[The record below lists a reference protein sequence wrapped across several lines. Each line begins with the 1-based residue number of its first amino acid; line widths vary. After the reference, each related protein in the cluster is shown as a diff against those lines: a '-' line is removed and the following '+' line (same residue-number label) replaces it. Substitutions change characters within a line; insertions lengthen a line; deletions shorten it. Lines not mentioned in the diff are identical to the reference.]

1 MPLKPISAD
10 KLYYKPFKPCRAL
23 VEGIIPKG
31 LTVLAGTSK
40 IGKSWMML
48 DLAISIA
55 SGTSFLGRPVK
66 QAGVLY
72 LCLEDTEQR
81 IQNRMYELVDEAPP
95 NLYFSI
101 CSDRLGAGFTRDVV
115 NMLKDHPDIELIIVD
130 TLQKVRQSDD
140 GSGSGTY
147 SKDYEEIAKIKK
159 IADVNDKSIIV
170 VHHLRKQKDKFD
182 PYNEISGS
190 TAISG
195 ASDTNMVLKKPEGSR
210 TAELYIRGRDV
221 EEKKFILEFEHPRWK
236 VIDEIGANELA
247 EQSVPGVLYQ
257 IAWLVK
263 EYGKWSGCASE
274 LLNLV
279 DDLSVAPNKLMQKIT
294 CHYYDV
300 FHPMGISY
308 EQKREADIRRITFTY
323 DSAKDATLQDG
334 SGDDDSDGSDDTM
347 LHPYPMLPSEGV
359 AEATVVANTR
369 V

>member
-1 MPLKPISAD
+1 MPLKAISAE
-10 KLYYKPFKPCRAL
+10 KLYYKPFKPSHSL
-23 VEGIIPKG
+23 VEGIISRG

-48 DLAISIA
+48 DLAISVA
-55 SGTSFLGRPVK
+55 SGSSFLGRHVK

-95 NLYFSI
+95 GLYFSV
-101 CSDRLGAGFTRDVV
+101 CSDRLGAGFTRDIV

-147 SKDYEEIAKIKK
+147 SKDYEELAKIKK

-236 VIDEIGANELA
+236 VVDEIGANELA
-247 EQSVPGVLYQ
+247 KQSAPEVLHK

-263 EYGKWSGCASE
+263 ESGSWSGTATE
-274 LLNLV
+274 LLSTVSDNTI
-279 DDLSVAPNKLMQKIT
+279 APNKLMQHIT
-294 CHYYDV
+294 KCYYDI
-300 FHPMGISY
+300 FYPMGISY
-308 EQKREADIRRITFTY
+308 EQKKESKMRRITFSY
-323 DSAKDATLQDG
+323 DSAKDRRLQVEN
-334 SGDDDSDGSDDTM
+334 SDDDSDDSDG
-347 LHPYPMLPSEGV
+347 PMGHHSQNVSSQPS
-359 AEATVVANTR
+359 
-369 V
+369 

>member
-95 NLYFSI
+95 GLYFSI

-115 NMLKDHPDIELIIVD
+115 NMLKDHPDIDIIIVD

-221 EEKKFILEFEHPRWK
+221 EERKFILEYEHPRWK
-236 VIDEIGANELA
+236 VVQEFGATEVRREQIPNVIFRIEGFIKEIG
-247 EQSVPGVLYQ
+247 S
-257 IAWLVK
+257 
-263 EYGKWSGCASE
+263 WSGSATE
-274 LLNLV
+274 LLTLMN
-279 DDLSVAPNKLMQKIT
+279 DHSVAPNKLMQHIT
-294 CHYYDV
+294 SYYDEV
-300 FHPMGISY
+300 LYPSGISY
-308 EQKREADIRRITFTY
+308 EQKREAGIRRITFTY
-323 DSAKDATLQDG
+323 DSGKDTTLQDELC
-334 SGDDDSDGSDDTM
+334 DDDSDGNDGSM
-347 LHPYPMLPSEGV
+347 GHPTCIVPS
-359 AEATVVANTR
+359 
-369 V
+369 